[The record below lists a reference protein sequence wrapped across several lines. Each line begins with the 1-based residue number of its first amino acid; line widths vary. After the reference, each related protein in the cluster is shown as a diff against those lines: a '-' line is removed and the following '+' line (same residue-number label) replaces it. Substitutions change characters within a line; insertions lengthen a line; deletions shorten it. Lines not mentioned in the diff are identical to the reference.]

1 MHFEENETGNRNL
14 AEDEKFTIKAINHEF
29 DKMNSE
35 LWKRNKSGNNMIN
48 MNNLDNL
55 DNKRISI
62 IPGQTKLINEQYD
75 VPVQE
80 VYKQKLE
87 DLKFARK

>member
-1 MHFEENETGNRNL
+1 
-14 AEDEKFTIKAINHEF
+14 
-29 DKMNSE
+29 
-35 LWKRNKSGNNMIN
+35 MIN

-87 DLKFARK
+87 DLKFAKK